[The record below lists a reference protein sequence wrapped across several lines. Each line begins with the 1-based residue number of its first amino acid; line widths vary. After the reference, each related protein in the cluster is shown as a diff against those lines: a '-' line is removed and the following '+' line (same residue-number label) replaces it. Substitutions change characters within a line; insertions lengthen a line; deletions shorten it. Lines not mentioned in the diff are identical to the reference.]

1 MLIFL
6 DSNILCSNYYM
17 RGLSFEVLQK
27 IGTIVLGQII
37 VDEVCNKYREVLE
50 DKLLKLRKSVDDVN
64 RIITEPLVQIETLDV
79 ESECRKYRDFL
90 EFFIIESGMTIAEE
104 YPNVKHEDVVKRALA
119 RKKPFK
125 ADGSTGYRDYL
136 VWETCLNL
144 ARFYSCEEIHFI
156 SSNIRDFADA
166 TKKNVLHSDLR
177 LDLSERGISERRFHY
192 WSSIKNFIDEYA
204 STKISEI
211 EKQESTIKEIEENET
226 GYRIPL
232 QQFLKSS
239 VVGIDLSG
247 YDVLVPGDSAV
258 IKNIE
263 LSSDF
268 NIDEIAELED
278 GQYLLEISIDC
289 LSEVVSDID
298 AKDIKELDEYSV
310 DVEVICPHQG
320 NRCTLEMILGTQVH
334 LKAIFDRQTKTISSI
349 ELDDINDYNCP
360 YCPYE

>member
-1 MLIFL
+1 M
-6 DSNILCSNYYM
+6 
-17 RGLSFEVLQK
+17 
-27 IGTIVLGQII
+27 
-37 VDEVCNKYREVLE
+37 
-50 DKLLKLRKSVDDVN
+50 RKSVDDVN

-166 TKKNVLHSDLR
+166 TKKNVLHSDLC

-298 AKDIKELDEYSV
+298 AKDIKELDEYPV

-320 NRCTLEMILGTQVH
+320 NRFTLEMILGTQVH
-334 LKAIFDRQTKTISSI
+334 LKAIFDRQTKAISSI
-349 ELDDINDYNCP
+349 ELDDINDYNCT
-360 YCPYE
+360 YE